1 MEGRKPTGVH
11 SIVTP
16 GDATDGSGG
25 GDSDDD
31 RNADADGELSSPQPR
46 SGPAAAPSAPT
57 GSRAPPTQASS
68 TNPPKKVHVG
78 PNDDDDDLFDIDA
91 MIEEDDLER
100 RRQENAS
107 KASAP
112 ASGKSPAKAIV
123 VDDDDDELWA
133 GMMDIDDLA
142 AIDLNPNQGKTGAD
156 KGKGKVVD
164 EVEDEE
170 MWDVLRDMEGQSGGA
185 NNDSNT
191 SRKEGVPPTRASM
204 PVDGEGPA
212 LSLAGGNAAKV
223 VVDDPGDWDDM
234 YFND

>member
-57 GSRAPPTQASS
+57 GSRAPPTQTSS

-100 RRQENAS
+100 RRQENAP
-107 KASAP
+107 KAS

-133 GMMDIDDLA
+133 GMMDIDDLTT
-142 AIDLNPNQGKTGAD
+142 IDSNPNQGKSGAD

-170 MWDVLRDMEGQSGGA
+170 MWDALRDMEERSGAG
-185 NNDSNT
+185 NNDSNA

-204 PVDGEGPA
+204 PVDGEEPA
-212 LSLAGGNAAKV
+212 PPTAGGNAAKV